1 MKKKNHISF
10 ININYIES
18 QEKSKPAPFE
28 DINIINLYEHITYMV
43 GIYFSIHER
52 SLEAPF
58 KRTYAP
64 IC

>member
-1 MKKKNHISF
+1 M
-10 ININYIES
+10 ES

-43 GIYFSIHER
+43 GIYFSIHEW

-64 IC
+64 VC